1 MATRLAP
8 CDHSWRSNEELTHD
22 TRVHV
27 DASAVAGTSL
37 NDERRDV
44 GRLREGSIAGA
55 LAAGGVALWYLFRDL
70 MAGHALFTPRLLGQ
84 LLGIHAMSD
93 GTATAIVG
101 YTLVHFAGFIA
112 LGVVAA
118 VVVRM
123 AARQATVLA
132 GAFLAFVIAEAAFWV
147 VIGLLNQGTLAGMLG
162 WSQLAAG
169 NILGCAIVG
178 ITL

>member
-1 MATRLAP
+1 MKSNTRA
-8 CDHSWRSNEELTHD
+8 
-22 TRVHV
+22 HV
-27 DASAVAGTSL
+27 DVSDVAGTSL
-37 NDERRDV
+37 
-44 GRLREGSIAGA
+44 
-55 LAAGGVALWYLFRDL
+55 
-70 MAGHALFTPRLLGQ
+70 
-84 LLGIHAMSD
+84 SD
-93 GTATAIVG
+93 ATATAIVG

-162 WSQLAAG
+162 GRSSRPETSSVVPSLASRCG
-169 NILGCAIVG
+169 VRTRSCLMRCESP
-178 ITL
+178 

>member
-1 MATRLAP
+1 MKSNTRA
-8 CDHSWRSNEELTHD
+8 
-22 TRVHV
+22 HV
-27 DASAVAGTSL
+27 DVSDVAGTSL
-37 NDERRDV
+37 
-44 GRLREGSIAGA
+44 
-55 LAAGGVALWYLFRDL
+55 
-70 MAGHALFTPRLLGQ
+70 
-84 LLGIHAMSD
+84 SD
-93 GTATAIVG
+93 ATATAIVG

-178 ITL
+178 ITLWRAHPELPDEVRVAMSGTGSWNAARATNQTR

>member
-1 MATRLAP
+1 MKSNTRA
-8 CDHSWRSNEELTHD
+8 
-22 TRVHV
+22 HV
-27 DASAVAGTSL
+27 DVSDVAGTSL
-37 NDERRDV
+37 
-44 GRLREGSIAGA
+44 
-55 LAAGGVALWYLFRDL
+55 
-70 MAGHALFTPRLLGQ
+70 
-84 LLGIHAMSD
+84 SD
-93 GTATAIVG
+93 ATATAIVG

-132 GAFLAFVIAEAAFWV
+132 GAFLAFVIAEAAFCV

-169 NILGCAIVG
+169 NILVVPSLASRCGVRIRSC
-178 ITL
+178 LMRCESP